1 MIQLAIGVVLGN
13 SAKNLVM
20 AIVDDLIM
28 PMISV
33 LTPGG
38 SWEERTI
45 VVGPASFH
53 VGNLLS
59 NLLDFF
65 IVAIVVYVVVK
76 KIFKIDIGSK

>member
-1 MIQLAIGVVLGN
+1 
-13 SAKNLVM
+13 
-20 AIVDDLIM
+20 
-28 PMISV
+28 
-33 LTPGG
+33 
-38 SWEERTI
+38 